1 MERALRRRKRDRRLR
16 LFGVPAGSLAA
27 CFAAFVLLVNLF
39 PPFARACGSVPVLR
53 ELAQAVAWS
62 PSLSAAVEND
72 YVQPIGQSQTVN
84 GVTATVEYVIVDRKQ
99 LNIFYT
105 LDYAPDLGPMWA
117 DCRITPGDGSA
128 GDAGGRTEKP
138 GELVEIKRDFVDR
151 DVPGILDLTLSVY
164 PAEQDGGGPPAE
176 NTGDGYFDQPV
187 DDQPAYLAE
196 MTFHLEFDPYFTAQ
210 GTLLELNRTFAL
222 DGQTFTLQEAEIYPT
237 HLRLTLTADPDNTAW
252 LAGLD
257 LYLENE
263 HGERFEKSLGGITA
277 SGDPE
282 GEGMGT
288 FWLDSPFFSRGTPD
302 PPHHRRPVVGQ
313 GRAAG
318 EAESGGGHRRKP
330 AGGHLVPGRRA
341 PAGGMDRVP
350 GVPADGE
357 PDHGERV
364 LQRGLG
370 RGRELL

>member
-1 MERALRRRKRDRRLR
+1 M
-16 LFGVPAGSLAA
+16 
-27 CFAAFVLLVNLF
+27 
-39 PPFARACGSVPVLR
+39 PVLR

-263 HGERFEKSLGGITA
+263 HGE
-277 SGDPE
+277 
-282 GEGMGT
+282 
-288 FWLDSPFFSRGTPD
+288 
-302 PPHHRRPVVGQ
+302 PV
-313 GRAAG
+313 
-318 EAESGGGHRRKP
+318 
-330 AGGHLVPGRRA
+330 
-341 PAGGMDRVP
+341 
-350 GVPADGE
+350 
-357 PDHGERV
+357 
-364 LQRGLG
+364 
-370 RGRELL
+370 

>member
-1 MERALRRRKRDRRLR
+1 MTRNEEYQALLQELETTPAALDGAVERALRRRKRDRRLR

-263 HGERFEKSLGGITA
+263 HGERFEKSLAA
-277 SGDPE
+277 SPHP
-282 GEGMGT
+282 GT
-288 FWLDSPFFSRGTPD
+288 
-302 PPHHRRPVVGQ
+302 RR
-313 GRAAG
+313 GRAWAP
-318 EAESGGGHRRKP
+318 SGWT
-330 AGGHLVPGRRA
+330 A
-341 PAGGMDRVP
+341 PSSA
-350 GVPADGE
+350 
-357 PDHGERV
+357 
-364 LQRGLG
+364 RGSI
-370 RGRELL
+370 